1 MPKVY
6 IVNEPDES
14 RVPAGRASWDTS
26 PAAHFGELVYVFTA
40 DRNPPVR
47 DRDNAIERAH
57 EVLQYAEQGDF
68 IVWAGGD
75 PFGMILAAGILADY
89 TDGQFNYL
97 MWDRM
102 ARSYAPIDVDLL
114 FNIEDNGD
122 DNE

>member
-1 MPKVY
+1 MPKVF

-26 PAAHFGELVYVFTA
+26 PASFFGELVYIFTA
-40 DRNPPVR
+40 DRDPPVR
-47 DRDNAIERAH
+47 DKDRAIERAH
-57 EVLQYAEQGDF
+57 EILQTAEQGDF

-102 ARSYAPIDVDLL
+102 ARAYAPIEVDLL
-114 FNIEDNGD
+114 FYNGD
-122 DNE
+122 EDE

>member
-26 PAAHFGELVYVFTA
+26 PAAFFGELVYVFEA
-40 DRNPPVR
+40 ASPPPVR
-47 DRDNAIERAH
+47 NRDAAIERAH
-57 EVLQYAEQGDF
+57 DVLKDAEQGDF

-75 PFGMILAAGILADY
+75 PFGMVIAAAVLADY

-102 ARSYAPIDVDLL
+102 ARSYAPVPV
-114 FNIEDNGD
+114 NIYDNGEE
-122 DNE
+122 NE

>member
-1 MPKVY
+1 MSKVF

-26 PAAHFGELVYVFTA
+26 PAAHFGELVYIFTA
-40 DRNPPVR
+40 DTPPPVR
-47 DRDNAIERAH
+47 DRDNAIDRAH
-57 EVLQYAEQGDF
+57 EVLQDAEPGDY

-102 ARSYAPIDVDLL
+102 ARAYVPIDVDLL
-114 FNIEDNGD
+114 FNIDNGEE
-122 DNE
+122 NE